1 MTNVR
6 ERVDTLQTWLLSEA
20 VEYDLERH
28 DFIQGYCELMRELD
42 VPVDRFF
49 CGASV
54 LHPQVSVKRW
64 IWEFP
69 DKIAE
74 YDFSPEEY
82 ANRKDEFLQGNGPM
96 VQMRAGAEFVRIRA
110 TDDDLPPDC
119 QWMIDDNYAEL
130 YGLPASKQGKETN
143 LKGAF
148 TWATKDPN
156 GFTEDHIEF
165 LRKCLLSLTTV
176 VRLRIA
182 HSTSKTLLMAYL
194 GEDAGARVHS
204 GEIQRGDGLTIR
216 SVIWFSD
223 IRGFTQMSGE
233 LSRNEIFPIL
243 NGVFEITD
251 EIVRKHNG
259 QVLKYMGD
267 GCMAVFSPASFQRES
282 FSENQKRDMDNEH
295 GAMLCHKAMLAAAQV
310 QERLASLRKEREEKG
325 LRGVSVGIGL
335 HYGDCVYGN
344 VGAPSRLD
352 FTVIGPHVNLGSR
365 IESLCSKLHADVLAS
380 EDFQKLSGGCPV
392 AWTSRGEHHVKGVSK
407 PLDVYELNHGLINER
422 TGGSS

>member
-1 MTNVR
+1 MTNVQ
-6 ERVDTLQTWLLSEA
+6 ERVDILHTWLLSES
-20 VEYDLERH
+20 VEYELEKH
-28 DFIQGYCELMRELD
+28 DFIKGYCELVRELD

-49 CGASV
+49 CAASI
-54 LHPQVSVKRW
+54 LHPQVSVKKW
-64 IWEFP
+64 TWEFP
-69 DKIAE
+69 NKITE
-74 YDFSPEEY
+74 YSFSPEEL
-82 ANRKDEFLQGNGPM
+82 ANRKDEFLQGNGPI

-119 QWMIDDNYAEL
+119 QWMIDENYTEL
-130 YGLPASKQGKETN
+130 YGLPASKKGNETALQG
-143 LKGAF
+143 GF
-148 TWATKDPN
+148 TWATKSPN

-165 LRKCLLSLTTV
+165 LRKSLLSLSTV

-182 HSTSKTLLMAYL
+182 HTTSKALLMAYL

-233 LSRNEIFPIL
+233 LNRDEILPII

-267 GCMAVFSPASFQRES
+267 GCMAIFSQASFHRES
-282 FSENQKRDMDNEH
+282 LSENQKRDVDDEY
-295 GAMLCHKAMLAAAQV
+295 GAKLCHRAMLAAAQV
-310 QERLASLRKEREEKG
+310 QERLASLKQEREEKG

-344 VGAPSRLD
+344 VGSPSRLD
-352 FTVIGPHVNLGSR
+352 FTVIGPHVNLASR
-365 IESLCSKLHADVLAS
+365 IESLCSKLHVDILAS
-380 EDFQKLSGGCPV
+380 ENFKKLSGGCPV
-392 AWTSRGEHHVKGVSK
+392 AWTSHGEHQVKGV
-407 PLDVYELNHGLINER
+407 PQPVGVYELNHGLINSWTE
-422 TGGSS
+422 GSC